1 MLSAASASPVS
12 SYAAIPITAT
22 RVNDASAPPVHVPI
36 QVSNRCALPGS
47 QRHPA
52 SARASWRATV
62 DDAGTFGKH
71 LRNVDKAATSARA
84 SLASTARS
92 RADIL
97 SSLDDA
103 RTTLDAALRDFAP
116 GFPDRCDVPLAS
128 DRSQRAIPP
137 LLDAIKNYETQLRRL
152 ESMQT
157 RRCKPLSTCVA
168 AVALSIAL
176 GGSAIALCMPP
187 VRATP
192 GEDDLINP
200 GVRLCAALLA
210 YVPLLSIG
218 LHYVLSGKAS
228 TIDLREA
235 LSALR
240 CELNAYVVANATSN
254 ASVVRMPTD
263 VLLDAVVAVPPQATQ
278 ASRVRQPTAAAEN
291 KGPNVETTATKCAP
305 ALVHDETITSEM
317 PFNGSDFLA

>member
-1 MLSAASASPVS
+1 M
-12 SYAAIPITAT
+12 
-22 RVNDASAPPVHVPI
+22 
-36 QVSNRCALPGS
+36 
-47 QRHPA
+47 
-52 SARASWRATV
+52 
-62 DDAGTFGKH
+62 
-71 LRNVDKAATSARA
+71 
-84 SLASTARS
+84 
-92 RADIL
+92 
-97 SSLDDA
+97 
-103 RTTLDAALRDFAP
+103 
-116 GFPDRCDVPLAS
+116 
-128 DRSQRAIPP
+128 
-137 LLDAIKNYETQLRRL
+137 
-152 ESMQT
+152 
-157 RRCKPLSTCVA
+157 
-168 AVALSIAL
+168 
-176 GGSAIALCMPP
+176 
-187 VRATP
+187 
-192 GEDDLINP
+192 
-200 GVRLCAALLA
+200 LA